1 MAGYLGNIPTAV
13 PLSSADLADGIITS
27 AKIADGTIVNADINS
42 SAGVVFTKLASTG
55 TLTVDNIQFPA
66 TAVSSADAN
75 NLDDYEEGTYT
86 ITTNANLTAS
96 SGYATFQYTKIGRQV
111 TVNGGLVVS
120 AVSSTN
126 DVTISLPFTSKA
138 SPTSGQSTSAGAV
151 YPVGG
156 VATGDAGLVILV
168 GASSSVMQFGKVNN
182 NGATVALKNSDLAV
196 NDELLITITYFV

>member
-1 MAGYLGNIPTAV
+1 MPLTKIQSLG
-13 PLSSADLADGIITS
+13 IT
-27 AKIADGTIVNADINS
+27 DGTIVNADINA
-42 SAGVVFTKLASTG
+42 SAGLVLTKLASTG
-55 TLTVDNIQFPA
+55 TITLDNIQFPA
-66 TAVSSADAN
+66 TAVASADAN

-86 ITTNANLTAS
+86 ITTNTNLTAN

-138 SPTSGQSTSAGAV
+138 NPASGQSVFAGSV
-151 YPVGG
+151 WPVGG

-168 GASSSVMQFGKVNN
+168 GTSASVMSFGKVNN
-182 NGATVALKNSDLAV
+182 NAVTASLKNSDLAV
-196 NDELLITITYFV
+196 SDELLVTVTYFV